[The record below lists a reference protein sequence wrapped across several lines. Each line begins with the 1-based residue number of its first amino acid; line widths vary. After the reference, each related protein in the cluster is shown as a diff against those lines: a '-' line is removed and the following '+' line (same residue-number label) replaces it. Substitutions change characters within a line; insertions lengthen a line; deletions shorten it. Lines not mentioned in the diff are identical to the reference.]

1 MEHILQSYP
10 EDARRIGEEYLSS
23 LTDLNCNSKPLIN
36 MLTMLAEENINFAQ
50 IIVRVVEYHI
60 SQVPPEFKLPILYL
74 IDSIIKNVK
83 SSYVQL
89 FGQCIVNIFLNAF
102 ESVQHSPSSVLEKVR
117 ERMYLLRQTWNEVFP
132 PTKMYALDVKVKR
145 LDNNWPIT
153 AKPIQP
159 NKIHVNPAIHVNP
172 DFLKT
177 GMVSMPL
184 TKELPMEEMLQVK
197 TRELLELKKRKLELE
212 LEQTNMHLMQQERQI
227 HQTADTIGVAPPGM
241 GMPAPVVAA
250 LRPPGME
257 PAATVV
263 PPMYPGSSIR
273 PPVRPMMPVVGQQ
286 SSFANKPKVHPVNPA
301 MVNTV
306 RPRDP
311 RLARQMQPQQ
321 MAAPVMRSVADPRLV
336 DGSHKSGSAI
346 SAHKSSR
353 SRSKSPTRSSS
364 KSKSSS
370 SSNHHSSSSSNRKR
384 SESKSSTSSSGS
396 GDGTRHKI
404 SNISSQSP
412 TKRSSSSRYAHNGNG
427 NSPASSSTTS
437 SSSKRKSSS
446 PAAAS
451 SSSNSPLKSMKRNQ
465 STHNKNTH
473 TTSRSKSSAASNERS
488 SRSRSPVYSRDVD
501 MRSVER
507 SKSPEPK
514 AATATQG
521 ATPAAAA
528 PSTETTQPE
537 ATAAAPAN
545 DLEKRPRPSTSPH
558 IDASSMDVD
567 LRPMNFAQLAALSS
581 IIRPTTPPP
590 PAITTATVSKKA
602 TTTTITADT
611 SSTTTNAS
619 SASNATA
626 TTTSNSCSSSKLPTK
641 VSFKI
646 QKPFNKL
653 EKSTANLSTATLLT
667 ATTTTTTAAAA
678 DTTAVSSKQS
688 SPAPASSS
696 SATVE
701 LVVPL
706 GNKGAGEK
714 RSAVQLPTDADSD
727 EDDKLQQ
734 PQQKRSKS
742 AKLDALF
749 GSEDV
754 DLRRALPAKQPM
766 LVTGGVI
773 VVEDDSM
780 DNWEVNK
787 QTAKPLSPVKK
798 PTLDELR
805 AKLAK
810 TVRHNNKL
818 SKLDKSKD
826 HVVAQRLKLLS
837 ELKSNDDSQ
846 EAHDEKMRTILSQ
859 AQEMFENHG
868 MNQEQYKDLVTKV
881 VVMNESSKGLKEM
894 RRREAAA
901 AAVNNDEDDLEM
913 ERNAARDA
921 VLRKRIPK
929 LKGNENHH
937 QHATG
942 SPRSDGEPRYEEQQ
956 PEKLQQQQQQAP
968 PKQTKTKRDGKR
980 RKPSKWG
987 EQVDPAAAQRAA
999 WQLQQQ
1005 QQQQQQNNNNNNNN
1019 NKRMPQSNI
1028 LPGGGGFRGMPWQHP
1043 PLVMQQAVAP
1053 PPPQPPSMLTM
1064 PPVPPVVNIT
1074 KAINSLDNPM
1084 ADVVRSITIDGG
1096 SKEIRFYNQVAII
1109 FMDGDEP
1116 HEIGFQQGQRAIYID
1131 HNNEPLALS
1140 FNDDYKPFQLDGQLH
1155 RIRFGHP
1162 SRELYI
1168 DDHWYEIYFGGPPV
1182 SLPIGNKL
1190 HVLKAEGPPPNVD
1203 IGRVRRDLVV
1213 GKINM
1218 IVDAHTIVPLFL
1230 DGRQQ
1235 TFHLG
1240 AEQHSLQFVDSFLYA
1255 LLDGQLQKL
1264 EYGGLPKSMKLNG
1277 GRNCFIRFG
1286 TLPKSVQAGKTHVQD
1301 MVYIKTEA
1309 PAEPPQP
1316 PPLPVVIAP
1325 AQPPPI
1331 VNPLEQQ
1338 QPAVADV
1345 ASAVSLPDATAAL
1358 SNLNIDELFKKL
1370 VSSGIIGAPAAAT
1383 VTATTAAG
1391 VGANKPVSS
1400 LPALEASSTV
1410 SKDAAAVAAP
1420 STEEPIKRID
1430 LQKPD
1435 TIKTRQAAVIATLY
1449 LGMQCSSCGVRFPP
1463 EQTIKY
1469 SQHLDWHFRQNR
1481 RERDST
1487 RKTTSS
1493 RWFYDLNDWR
1503 QYEEIEDIEERE
1515 RNFLESQGQQLG
1527 GLGPNDGSD
1536 EVSQQRSLDSPVPS
1550 CAAGAEDVDRSCD
1563 MCHERFEQFYN
1574 EELEEWHLRSA
1585 IRVDEKTYH
1594 PLCYEDYKASLNPP
1608 APVVGVITDGVESS
1622 QANGDVDMLNL
1633 SDDNAMD
1640 TLIKLEDDSDDGK
1653 KMLSVD
1659 DDDDDDVIVLPNE
1672 EPSVTEIVDDDDDE
1686 EYVPA
1691 TVTRTAET
1699 ELGDSDEQKDK
1710 PTATSSSP
1718 SGEQDQQQQQEKD
1731 NELEKKELDKKNA
1744 NESDVD
1750 VEIQEPNI
1758 PFTDLDTYVEK
1769 EPMPMLQVKIKEE
1782 PKDDDEEDEDD
1793 GFEDVGTVVQ
1803 LLPLPEDEISI
1814 HSSETQTQTIESSAS
1829 PATLERPA
1837 SVASLSLPAANED
1850 ELELESLAAA
1860 TTEADFN
1867 GENAQEA
1874 HNLSAAGLAPALPLA
1889 SIVNKIKINITKNTS
1904 SNSHNSASTTTTTTT
1919 MTPMTSADSS
1929 QVSAISVIGYSANA
1943 DGQHQQQQQQN
1954 SIQTISTIPVLC
1966 GGNTFVPKIATSSSN
1981 CSTNA
1986 PPSNISSISVI
1997 GSTYGSSNNN
2007 SSGSNNGATHTT
2019 TSSMGGPG
2027 AATAAATSGTSSAA
2041 GQKSTTPPP
2050 PKAAVEAIDPEPVI
2064 ELKPALRN
2072 VTLKK
2077 TKKVQNGVETS
2088 GLCSIM

>member
-1 MEHILQSYP
+1 MDHIFQSYP

-36 MLTMLAEENINFAQ
+36 MLTMLAEENINYAHV
-50 IIVRVVEYHI
+50 IVRVVEYHI

-102 ESVQHSPSSVLEKVR
+102 ESVQHSPSQVLEKVR
-117 ERMYLLRQTWNEVFP
+117 ERMYLLRQTWNDVFP
-132 PTKMYALDVKVKR
+132 PSKMYALDVKVKR

-153 AKPIQP
+153 AKPSQP

-177 GMVSMPL
+177 GMVPMPVNSA
-184 TKELPMEEMLQVK
+184 LPGDMEEILQAK

-212 LEQTNMHLMQQERQI
+212 LEQTKMHLKEQERQLS
-227 HQTADTIGVAPPGM
+227 QAADAIAVAPI
-241 GMPAPVVAA
+241 GMPAPVSV
-250 LRPPGME
+250 LRPPGIE
-257 PAATVV
+257 TVIPPTV
-263 PPMYPGSSIR
+263 APPMYPSGMR
-273 PPVRPMMPVVGQQ
+273 HVRPMAPVAAGGMIPIIGQPP
-286 SSFANKPKVHPVNPA
+286 FANKPKVHPVNPA
-301 MVNTV
+301 MLNSV

-321 MAAPVMRSVADPRLV
+321 SAQMAAPMRALDPRLE
-336 DGSHKSGSAI
+336 SHKAPAASS
-346 SAHKSSR
+346 SSTTTHKSSR
-353 SRSKSPTRSSS
+353 SRSKSPLRNTGSNRS
-364 KSKSSS
+364 SKSSS
-370 SSNHHSSSSSNRKR
+370 SSNHHSSSSNRKR
-384 SESKSSTSSSGS
+384 SESKSSTASTSSSGS
-396 GDGTRHKI
+396 DGRHKGGN
-404 SNISSQSP
+404 SNSVSP
-412 TKRSSSSRYAHNGNG
+412 VKRTSSSRDKHSAKEHNERNAHNGG
-427 NSPASSSTTS
+427 SPAN
-437 SSSKRKSSS
+437 SKRKSSS
-446 PAAAS
+446 PAS
-451 SSSNSPLKSMKRNQ
+451 SPAKSKRNATQKTISGRSKAGGSSNAR
-465 STHNKNTH
+465 
-473 TTSRSKSSAASNERS
+473 
-488 SRSRSPVYSRDVD
+488 SRSRSPIYLDVD

-507 SKSPEPK
+507 SKSPEPAK
-514 AATATQG
+514 TIPAVAVAPAAAPDATAT
-521 ATPAAAA
+521 T
-528 PSTETTQPE
+528 
-537 ATAAAPAN
+537 ATAPANAVIAN
-545 DLEKRPRPSTSPH
+545 DLEKPASSSPH
-558 IDASSMDVD
+558 LDASCKDVD
-567 LRPMNFAQLAALSS
+567 LRPFAKLAELSATV
-581 IIRPTTPPP
+581 RLATPPP
-590 PAITTATVSKKA
+590 PTIIIGKQVPESTTPATVS
-602 TTTTITADT
+602 DSSRNENNNT
-611 SSTTTNAS
+611 SSTTNAS
-619 SASNATA
+619 SASNAT
-626 TTTSNSCSSSKLPTK
+626 NSSSKLPTK

-653 EKSTANLSTATLLT
+653 EKSTANLSTATMLT
-667 ATTTTTTAAAA
+667 SAATTTTTTAAAPPA
-678 DTTAVSSKQS
+678 TVATNASSVRQS
-688 SPAPASSS
+688 SPAPASSES
-696 SATVE
+696 
-701 LVVPL
+701 L
-706 GNKGAGEK
+706 GKQLSQGAGEK
-714 RSAVQLPTDADSD
+714 RSAGQLPPEGDTDE
-727 EDDKLQQ
+727 EDKQQQ

-742 AKLDALF
+742 TKLDALF

-754 DLRRALPAKQPM
+754 DLRRELPVKPTTI
-766 LVTGGVI
+766 VPGGVI

-780 DNWEVNK
+780 DNWEANK
-787 QTAKPLSPVKK
+787 QTAKQPLSPVKK

-818 SKLDKSKD
+818 SKEKSKE
-826 HVVAQRLKLLS
+826 HPMAQRLKQLS
-837 ELKSNDDSQ
+837 ELKANDDSQ

-868 MNQEQYKDLVTKV
+868 MNQEQYKELVSKV
-881 VVMNESSKGLKEM
+881 VVMSESSKLKE
-894 RRREAAA
+894 RRRETAD
-901 AAVNNDEDDLEM
+901 DEDM

-929 LKGNENHH
+929 LKGNENH
-937 QHATG
+937 ASS
-942 SPRSDGEPRYEEQQ
+942 SPRSDGEPRYEEQLMPAQ
-956 PEKLQQQQQQAP
+956 AMPEKPQQP
-968 PKQTKTKRDGKR
+968 PKQKNKRDGKR

-999 WQLQQQ
+999 WQLA
-1005 QQQQQQNNNNNNNN
+1005 QNNNNNNNN
-1019 NKRMPQSNI
+1019 NKRMTGGNVAA
-1028 LPGGGGFRGMPWQHP
+1028 GGGGFRGMPWQHP
-1043 PLVMQQAVAP
+1043 PLVMTQTAVP
-1053 PPPQPPSMLTM
+1053 PPPQPPSMLSM
-1064 PPVPPVVNIT
+1064 PPVPPVSIT

-1116 HEIGFQQGQRAIYID
+1116 HEIGFQHGQRAIYID
-1131 HNNEPLALS
+1131 HNEPLALS

-1168 DDHWYEIYFGGPPV
+1168 DEHWYEIYFGGPPV

-1286 TLPKSVQAGKTHVQD
+1286 TLPKGVQAGKAHVQD

-1316 PPLPVVIAP
+1316 PPLPVPVIAAAAPP
-1325 AQPPPI
+1325 AVPT
-1331 VNPLEQQ
+1331 LEQ
-1338 QPAVADV
+1338 PAAAPAATTTTPAPAIPLPVA
-1345 ASAVSLPDATAAL
+1345 AAAL
-1358 SNLNIDELFKKL
+1358 GNLNIDELFQKL
-1370 VSSGIIGAPAAAT
+1370 VSSGIIGGAATSAVASSSGAVNVPAAETSSSSNKDANAAAASVPAAAPT
-1383 VTATTAAG
+1383 
-1391 VGANKPVSS
+1391 
-1400 LPALEASSTV
+1400 
-1410 SKDAAAVAAP
+1410 
-1420 STEEPIKRID
+1420 EPIKRIE
-1430 LQKPD
+1430 LHKPE
-1435 TIKTRQAAVIATLY
+1435 TIKTRQSAVIATLY

-1487 RKTTSS
+1487 RKATSR

-1503 QYEEIEDIEERE
+1503 QYEEIEDVEERE
-1515 RNFLESQGQQLG
+1515 RNFLEAQGQQLG
-1527 GLGPNDGSD
+1527 PDAID

-1550 CAAGAEDVDRSCD
+1550 CAAGTDDLDRSCD
-1563 MCHERFEQFYN
+1563 MCHEKFEQFYN

-1585 IRVDEKTYH
+1585 IRVDEKIYH

-1608 APVVGVITDGVESS
+1608 AAVVNDSTT
-1622 QANGDVDMLNL
+1622 NGDMDMLNA

-1640 TLIKLEDDSDDGK
+1640 TLIKVEDDSDDAK
-1653 KMLSVD
+1653 KTSTMLL

-1686 EYVPA
+1686 YVPMA
-1691 TVTRTAET
+1691 VTAEPET
-1699 ELGDSDEQKDK
+1699 EAPSEKPTTSATPGEQEQQKEQQKD
-1710 PTATSSSP
+1710 
-1718 SGEQDQQQQQEKD
+1718 EEQQQRAE
-1731 NELEKKELDKKNA
+1731 NA
-1744 NESDVD
+1744 NESD

-1769 EPMPMLQVKIKEE
+1769 EPMPMLNVKIKEE

-1814 HSSETQTQTIESSAS
+1814 LSSETQTQTIDSTAS
-1829 PATLERPA
+1829 PVTMERPA
-1837 SVASLSLPAANED
+1837 SVTSLSMTANED
-1850 ELELESLAAA
+1850 DLELEPSAAMA
-1860 TTEADFN
+1860 GNSEADFN
-1867 GENAQEA
+1867 GENPQET
-1874 HNLSAAGLAPALPLA
+1874 HNLSAAGPAPALPLA

-1904 SNSHNSASTTTTTTT
+1904 SNSHNSASTTTTT
-1919 MTPMTSADSS
+1919 SAAATAAAAATDS
-1929 QVSAISVIGYSANA
+1929 QVSAISVIGATGNA
-1943 DGQHQQQQQQN
+1943 DVHQQQN

-1966 GGNTFVPKIATSSSN
+1966 GGNTFVPKIATSSSSS
-1981 CSTNA
+1981 CLNA
-1986 PPSNISSISVI
+1986 PPANISSISVI
-1997 GSTYGSSNNN
+1997 GSSYGSSSNNN
-2007 SSGSNNGATHTT
+2007 NNNNVNSRLPTLAATTTTTAATTSLGAPAAATGSSSSSG
-2019 TSSMGGPG
+2019 GPST
-2027 AATAAATSGTSSAA
+2027 TAAAA
-2041 GQKSTTPPP
+2041 QKSITPPP
-2050 PKAAVEAIDPEPVI
+2050 AAVEAEPEPVI
-2064 ELKPALRN
+2064 ELKPALRQ

>member
-1 MEHILQSYP
+1 MDHIFQSYP

-36 MLTMLAEENINFAQ
+36 MLTMLAEENINYAHV
-50 IIVRVVEYHI
+50 IVRVVEYHI

-102 ESVQHSPSSVLEKVR
+102 ESVQHSPSQVLEKVR
-117 ERMYLLRQTWNEVFP
+117 ERMYLLRQTWNDVFP
-132 PTKMYALDVKVKR
+132 PSKMYALDVKVKR

-153 AKPIQP
+153 AKPSQP

-177 GMVSMPL
+177 GMVPMPVNSA
-184 TKELPMEEMLQVK
+184 LPGDMEEILQAK

-212 LEQTNMHLMQQERQI
+212 LEQTKMHLKEQERQLS
-227 HQTADTIGVAPPGM
+227 QAADAIAVAPI
-241 GMPAPVVAA
+241 GMPAPVSV

-257 PAATVV
+257 TVIPPTV
-263 PPMYPGSSIR
+263 APPMYPSGMR
-273 PPVRPMMPVVGQQ
+273 HVRPMAPVASGGMIPIIGQPA
-286 SSFANKPKVHPVNPA
+286 FANKPKVHPVNPA
-301 MVNTV
+301 MLNSV

-321 MAAPVMRSVADPRLV
+321 SAQMAAPMRALDSRLE
-336 DGSHKSGSAI
+336 SHKAPAPSS
-346 SAHKSSR
+346 SSTTTHKSSR
-353 SRSKSPTRSSS
+353 SRSKSPLRNTGSNRSS
-364 KSKSSS
+364 KLSS
-370 SSNHHSSSSSNRKR
+370 SSNHHSSSSNRKR
-384 SESKSSTSSSGS
+384 SESKSSTASTSSSGS
-396 GDGTRHKI
+396 DGRHKGG
-404 SNISSQSP
+404 NSSSVSP
-412 TKRSSSSRYAHNGNG
+412 VKRSSSSRDKHSGKEHNERNAHNGG
-427 NSPASSSTTS
+427 SPA
-437 SSSKRKSSS
+437 SSKRKSSS
-446 PAAAS
+446 PAS
-451 SSSNSPLKSMKRNQ
+451 SPAKSKRNA
-465 STHNKNTH
+465 THKTI
-473 TTSRSKSSAASNERS
+473 SGRSKSGGSSNAR
-488 SRSRSPVYSRDVD
+488 SRSRSPIYLDVD

-507 SKSPEPK
+507 SKSPEPAK
-514 AATATQG
+514 STPAVTVAQAAAVDATAT
-521 ATPAAAA
+521 T
-528 PSTETTQPE
+528 
-537 ATAAAPAN
+537 ATAAANAVIAN
-545 DLEKRPRPSTSPH
+545 DLEK
-558 IDASSMDVD
+558 
-567 LRPMNFAQLAALSS
+567 
-581 IIRPTTPPP
+581 PTM
-590 PAITTATVSKKA
+590 
-602 TTTTITADT
+602 
-611 SSTTTNAS
+611 
-619 SASNATA
+619 
-626 TTTSNSCSSSKLPTK
+626 
-641 VSFKI
+641 
-646 QKPFNKL
+646 
-653 EKSTANLSTATLLT
+653 LT
-667 ATTTTTTAAAA
+667 AAAATTTTTAAAPA
-678 DTTAVSSKQS
+678 TVASNATSVRQS
-688 SPAPASSS
+688 SPAPASSES
-696 SATVE
+696 
-701 LVVPL
+701 L
-706 GNKGAGEK
+706 GKQLSQGAGEK
-714 RSAVQLPTDADSD
+714 RSAGQLPPDGDTDE
-727 EDDKLQQ
+727 EDKQQQ

-742 AKLDALF
+742 TKLDALF

-754 DLRRALPAKQPM
+754 DLRRELPVKPNTI
-766 LVTGGVI
+766 VPGGVI

-780 DNWEVNK
+780 DNWEANK
-787 QTAKPLSPVKK
+787 QTVKQPSSPVKK

-818 SKLDKSKD
+818 SKEKSKE
-826 HVVAQRLKLLS
+826 HPMAQRLKQLS
-837 ELKSNDDSQ
+837 ELKVNDDSQ

-868 MNQEQYKDLVTKV
+868 MNQEQYKELVSKV
-881 VVMNESSKGLKEM
+881 VVMSESSKLKEK
-894 RRREAAA
+894 RREAAD
-901 AAVNNDEDDLEM
+901 DEDI

-929 LKGNENHH
+929 LKGNENH
-937 QHATG
+937 ASS
-942 SPRSDGEPRYEEQQ
+942 SPRSDSEPRYEEQLMPAQ
-956 PEKLQQQQQQAP
+956 AMPEKPQQP
-968 PKQTKTKRDGKR
+968 PKQKNKRDGKR

-999 WQLQQQ
+999 WQLAQ
-1005 QQQQQQNNNNNNNN
+1005 NNNNNNN
-1019 NKRMPQSNI
+1019 NKRMTGANVSAGGG
-1028 LPGGGGFRGMPWQHP
+1028 GGGGFRGMPWQHP
-1043 PLVMQQAVAP
+1043 PLVMTQTAVP
-1053 PPPQPPSMLTM
+1053 PPPQPPSMLSL
-1064 PPVPPVVNIT
+1064 PPVPPVSIT

-1116 HEIGFQQGQRAIYID
+1116 HEIGFQHGQRAIYID
-1131 HNNEPLALS
+1131 HNEPLALS

-1168 DDHWYEIYFGGPPV
+1168 DEHWYEIYFGGPPV

-1286 TLPKSVQAGKTHVQD
+1286 TLPKGVQAGKAHVQD

-1316 PPLPVVIAP
+1316 PPLPVPVIAAAAPP
-1325 AQPPPI
+1325 AVPT
-1331 VNPLEQQ
+1331 LEQPAAAPAATTTTPA
-1338 QPAVADV
+1338 PAVPLPV
-1345 ASAVSLPDATAAL
+1345 AAAAL
-1358 SNLNIDELFKKL
+1358 GNLNIDELFQKL
-1370 VSSGIIGAPAAAT
+1370 VSSGIIGGAAT
-1383 VTATTAAG
+1383 SAV
-1391 VGANKPVSS
+1391 
-1400 LPALEASSTV
+1400 ASSSGAVNVPAVETSSSS
-1410 SKDAAAVAAP
+1410 SKDAAAAAP
-1420 STEEPIKRID
+1420 AAPPTEPIKRIE
-1430 LQKPD
+1430 LHKPE
-1435 TIKTRQAAVIATLY
+1435 TIKTRQSAVIATLY

-1487 RKTTSS
+1487 RKATSR

-1503 QYEEIEDIEERE
+1503 QYEEIEDVEERE
-1515 RNFLESQGQQLG
+1515 RNFLEAQGQQLG
-1527 GLGPNDGSD
+1527 PDAID

-1550 CAAGAEDVDRSCD
+1550 CAAGTDDLDRSCD
-1563 MCHERFEQFYN
+1563 MCHEKFEQFYN

-1585 IRVDEKTYH
+1585 IRVDEKIYH

-1608 APVVGVITDGVESS
+1608 AAVVNDSTT
-1622 QANGDVDMLNL
+1622 NGDMDMLNA

-1640 TLIKLEDDSDDGK
+1640 TLIKVEDDSDDAK
-1653 KMLSVD
+1653 KTSTMLL

-1686 EYVPA
+1686 YVPMA
-1691 TVTRTAET
+1691 VTAEPET
-1699 ELGDSDEQKDK
+1699 EAPSEK
-1710 PTATSSSP
+1710 PTTSAT
-1718 SGEQDQQQQQEKD
+1718 SGEQEQKKEQQKDEEQQQRAE
-1731 NELEKKELDKKNA
+1731 NA
-1744 NESDVD
+1744 NESD

-1769 EPMPMLQVKIKEE
+1769 EPMPMLNVKIKEE

-1803 LLPLPEDEISI
+1803 LVPLPEDEISI
-1814 HSSETQTQTIESSAS
+1814 LSSETQTQTIDSTAS
-1829 PATLERPA
+1829 PATMERPA
-1837 SVASLSLPAANED
+1837 SVTSLSMTANED
-1850 ELELESLAAA
+1850 DLELEPSAAMA
-1860 TTEADFN
+1860 GNSEADFN
-1867 GENAQEA
+1867 GENPQET
-1874 HNLSAAGLAPALPLA
+1874 HNLSAAGPAPALPLA

-1904 SNSHNSASTTTTTTT
+1904 SNSHNSASTTTTT
-1919 MTPMTSADSS
+1919 SAAATAAATDS
-1929 QVSAISVIGYSANA
+1929 QVSAISVIGATGNA
-1943 DGQHQQQQQQN
+1943 DVHQQQN

-1966 GGNTFVPKIATSSSN
+1966 GGNTFVPKIATSSST
-1981 CSTNA
+1981 CLNA
-1986 PPSNISSISVI
+1986 PPANISSISVI
-1997 GSTYGSSNNN
+1997 GSSYGSSSSSNNN
-2007 SSGSNNGATHTT
+2007 NNNVNSRLPTLAATTTTTTTTTTAATSLGAPAAATGSSGGG
-2019 TSSMGGPG
+2019 GGP
-2027 AATAAATSGTSSAA
+2027 ATTAAA
-2041 GQKSTTPPP
+2041 QKSITPPP
-2050 PKAAVEAIDPEPVI
+2050 AAVEAEPEPVI
-2064 ELKPALRN
+2064 ELKPALRQ